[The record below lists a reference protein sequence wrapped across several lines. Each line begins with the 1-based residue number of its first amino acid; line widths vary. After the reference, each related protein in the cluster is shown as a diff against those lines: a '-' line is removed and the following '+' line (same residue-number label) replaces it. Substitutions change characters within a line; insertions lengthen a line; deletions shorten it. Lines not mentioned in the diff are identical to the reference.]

1 MEEKIMIST
10 ILRNFDIT
18 ATRNSNDIP
27 VMPQIVLHPK
37 GGINLK
43 LKRRK

>member
-1 MEEKIMIST
+1 MIST
-10 ILRNFDIT
+10 ILRNFEIT

-27 VMPQIVLHPK
+27 IMPEAVLRPQ
-37 GGINLK
+37 GGIELK